1 MRGVQ
6 AHRETCVPDEPSN
19 SGEHRRATGDK
30 TAALPDWRTLGCRV
44 RRAARVATAVHLIQA
59 AGADLDGG
67 AVLEMPRVVS
77 GG

>member
-1 MRGVQ
+1 M
-6 AHRETCVPDEPSN
+6 TS
-19 SGEHRRATGDK
+19 DK
-30 TAALPDWRTLGCRV
+30 AAALPDWRTLGCRV
-44 RRAARVATAVHLIQA
+44 RRAALVATAVHLVQA

>member
-1 MRGVQ
+1 VRGVQ
-6 AHRETCVPDEPSN
+6 AHQETCVPDELSN
-19 SGEHRRATGDK
+19 LGEHRRMTSDK
-30 TAALPDWRTLGCRV
+30 AAALPDWRTLGCRV
-44 RRAARVATAVHLIQA
+44 RRAALVATAVHLVQA